1 MTSAQS
7 PTPVFFNALGRRY
20 GAHWALKDASGELR
34 VGEIVALRGENGSGK
49 STLLLVLAG
58 ILQPHRGNFTL
69 AGGAHLVA
77 HQTMA
82 YPHLSI
88 RRNLELAAIVDKRE
102 KSTIASA
109 LEFWKIEPLA
119 QKNVG
124 TLSRGQLQRFLM
136 ARATIARREIL
147 LLDEPFTG
155 LDSAGEDLLAAFI
168 EAEARRGASVLFSE
182 HSASRA
188 AALAQRIVRMADG
201 RCVS

>member
-1 MTSAQS
+1 MNRTQS
-7 PTPVFFNALGRRY
+7 RTLVSFSALGRRY
-20 GAHWALKDASGELR
+20 GAHWALKDASGELHA
-34 VGEIVALRGENGSGK
+34 GEIVALRGANGSGK

-58 ILQPHRGNFTL
+58 ILKAHRGNFSL
-69 AGGAHLVA
+69 VSGAHLVA

-88 RRNLELAAIVDKRE
+88 RRNLELAAVVDKRE
-102 KSTIASA
+102 KSAIAHA
-109 LEFWKIEPLA
+109 LAYWKIEALA

-136 ARATIARREIL
+136 ARAEVARREIL

-155 LDSAGEDLLAAFI
+155 LDSAGEDLLAVFI
-168 EAEARRGASVLFSE
+168 DTEARRGTAVLFSE

-188 AALAQRIVRMADG
+188 DALAQHIVYMADG